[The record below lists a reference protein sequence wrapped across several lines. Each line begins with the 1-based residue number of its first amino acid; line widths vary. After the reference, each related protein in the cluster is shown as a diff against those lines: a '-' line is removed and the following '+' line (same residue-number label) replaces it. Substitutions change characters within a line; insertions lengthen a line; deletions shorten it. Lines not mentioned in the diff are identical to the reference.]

1 MNKLFSPAIA
11 LMNRLDYTRKFMVLG
26 LIYLVAITVVV
37 YSLYASLNQVARTSQ
52 RQLEG
57 LELIKPISSGVQFM
71 QQHRGLSTGVL
82 GGNEAMRNQCDTKE
96 IETAAAFDAI
106 ERRLSTGLVLSED
119 WVRLKADWNS
129 LQKGWSHWTVDEN
142 FSTHTDLIDRML
154 VFEVRVADDYALTFD
169 SDVDAFYLIDTTIN
183 KLPLAL
189 ERLGRIRAFGTGILT
204 QKQIS
209 AYQQAEMIALIAEL
223 RHALKFLAINLE
235 KTGQFNPEIQN
246 PLLAATED
254 IVDSARQIVDLV
266 QSDII
271 TEHFVTSPEDFFKMA
286 TAAIDKG
293 YRQMDQTLLPK
304 TEALITGAFNIQ
316 KINCTLVSVLPSCC
330 YWWCIIF

>member
-37 YSLYASLNQVARTSQ
+37 YSLYANLNQVARTSQ

-119 WVRLKADWNS
+119 WVRLKPIGIVYKKVG
-129 LQKGWSHWTVDEN
+129 LTGRWTK
-142 FSTHTDLIDRML
+142 T
-154 VFEVRVADDYALTFD
+154 
-169 SDVDAFYLIDTTIN
+169 
-183 KLPLAL
+183 
-189 ERLGRIRAFGTGILT
+189 
-204 QKQIS
+204 S
-209 AYQQAEMIALIAEL
+209 AHIP
-223 RHALKFLAINLE
+223 
-235 KTGQFNPEIQN
+235 T
-246 PLLAATED
+246 
-254 IVDSARQIVDLV
+254 
-266 QSDII
+266 
-271 TEHFVTSPEDFFKMA
+271 
-286 TAAIDKG
+286 
-293 YRQMDQTLLPK
+293 
-304 TEALITGAFNIQ
+304 
-316 KINCTLVSVLPSCC
+316 
-330 YWWCIIF
+330 